1 MSDGLAVVVVV
12 CTDIDI
18 DMMEVAVMTGVGS
31 C

>member
-1 MSDGLAVVVVV
+1 MSGGLVVVVVV

-18 DMMEVAVMTGVGS
+18 DMMEVAVVAGVGS